1 MKKTQLTDA
10 LRNIRKRI
18 VSYLSICLV
27 VMLGVGAFLC
37 TRYMETGII
46 REAAGYYRDRN
57 FKDFELISSLGA
69 SDKSIEAIKA
79 VDGVVDAEGVME
91 YEGSLQKGEFK
102 KNVTVLSRTDRVSVP
117 QLIDGRLPSASNE
130 CAIGEDFSEES
141 GIKTGDTVTIY
152 LTSSG
157 DDDPLHG
164 HQYTVSGLIKHPDYV
179 HRKLTSTVILPV
191 SAFDMSVTDDA
202 YMRVFV
208 RANDV
213 ALDDTF
219 TQTYFDETAGT
230 KKALE
235 DLTEKL
241 STDRA
246 GEVRV
251 EAYSKIDEEWEKAL
265 AELEDAE
272 NDIADSEAEL
282 ASKLKSGR
290 KELKDAE
297 KTLASELAEANR
309 KIRKGE
315 LTIKNYEKKL
325 AKAKAEL
332 KEYRAAYN
340 EAKELKD
347 LFKDEDNW
355 VEGALEDVN
364 TLLAYQEDPAAHPE
378 VDQRAVELDLAQK
391 LIDQK
396 DNIQALIDYSKTDEA
411 MEDAKKLE
419 DLTGKPVV
427 LYVKLLRLT
436 DADKLLSSATNVM
449 ENEDAHFSKEEL
461 EIMKEVFEAILQVR
475 SEFDDA
481 EKTLDDSEKQISKG
495 AATLKQKKGELK
507 AAKRQLNAEK
517 NSAEKKIRDG
527 WSKYY
532 SMKASYESK
541 LEEAKALLAENREEA
556 EKKLAEA
563 KADVGEIDC
572 DWIVL
577 DRNANAGYVDVKVQL
592 DSLRSTGM
600 VFGVLFILITALVCF
615 STLTIIIEEQK
626 KLIGTVKA
634 FGFHKSEVLN
644 KYLIF
649 GLSAGILG
657 DILAVFT
664 GYCLSEIVQTVY
676 SASNLYQYGRPASIM
691 RPVPT
696 ILISLAM
703 LLVCAVASILACSEV
718 LRRPASALMSGQ
730 SLRKST
736 RKTVSS
742 GRKGSLYSKLILRN
756 IRDDKARVI
765 VSTAIVAFCCMLI
778 GVGLSFKLATTGML
792 AKQEGDINR
801 FDIRMDMGSSVTDE
815 QRAEMIALLDAKGV
829 DHTEAV
835 YQSCLFNTG
844 STITGM
850 TMLAGDPDVLNKYF
864 GMDSTDIRSELT
876 SDGVIIPV
884 RMSEN
889 YGYTAGD
896 TVSVLDS
903 AMQKHDAP
911 VTGTYTCYF
920 GRTVV
925 TTPEG
930 YRKIFEDEFDP
941 NSSFMHLNGA
951 DAQALKKELLAIND
965 DISFE
970 GKSDFRTSFES
981 VGALYNII
989 VYVTMGVALFMSFMI
1004 LTNLAN
1010 IFLTRKKNEL
1020 IVMRVNGF
1028 SVKQTKGYLTREA
1041 VLTTVVGLAVGVLVG
1056 SLLTPYAVRILEP
1069 ADLQFD
1075 RSYHSISWII
1085 AGGIEGLF
1093 ALIIYSTVFR
1103 RVKHFN
1109 LKDIAS

>member
-46 REAAGYYRDRN
+46 REAAGYYQDRS

-69 SDKSIEAIKA
+69 SDSNIESIKA
-79 VDGVVDAEGVME
+79 ADGVVDAEGVME
-91 YEGSLQKGEFK
+91 YEGSLQKGDFK
-102 KNVTVLSRTDRVSVP
+102 KNVTVLSCTERVSVP
-117 QLIDGRLPSASNE
+117 LLVDGRLPSASDE

-164 HQYTVSGLIKHPDYV
+164 HQYMVTGLMKHPDYV
-179 HRKLTSTVILPV
+179 HRKLTSTVVLPL
-191 SAFDMSVTDDA
+191 SAFDMSVTENA

-213 ALDDTF
+213 APDDTF
-219 TQTYFDETAGT
+219 TQAYFDQTADT

-235 DLTEKL
+235 DLTGKL
-241 STDRA
+241 SADRA
-246 GEVRV
+246 KEIQD
-251 EAYSKIDEEWEKAL
+251 EAYAKIDEEWAKAL

-272 NDIADSEAEL
+272 KEISDGEAEL

-297 KTLASELAEANR
+297 KTLANKLAEANR
-309 KIRKGE
+309 KIRNGE
-315 LTIKNYEKKL
+315 LSIREGEKKL
-325 AKAKAEL
+325 AEAKAEL
-332 KEYRAAYN
+332 EKNKDAY
-340 EAKELKD
+340 ATIKG
-347 LFKDEDNW
+347 LFEDETGW
-355 VEGALEDVN
+355 VEAALEDVN
-364 TLLAYQEDPAAHPE
+364 VLLTYLDDPASLTE
-378 VDQRAVELDLAQK
+378 EERRNKELDLAQK
-391 LIDQK
+391 LLDQR
-396 DNIQALIDYSKTDEA
+396 DNIQAVIDYSKTDEA
-411 MEDAKKLE
+411 MEDAKELE
-419 DLTGKPVV
+419 ALTGQPVV
-427 LYVKLLRLT
+427 LYVTLLRFT
-436 DADKLLSSATNVM
+436 DADTILSSATNVM
-449 ENEDAHFSKEEL
+449 ESDEAHFSKDEL
-461 EIMKEVFEAILQVR
+461 EIMKDVFNAILQVR
-475 SEFDDA
+475 SQFEDA
-481 EKTLDDSEKQISKG
+481 EKSLKDAEKQINDG
-495 AATLKQKKGELK
+495 MATLRQKKGELN
-507 AAKRQLNAEK
+507 AAKKQLKSEK
-517 NSAEKKIRDG
+517 KAAEKKIKDG

-556 EKKLAEA
+556 EAKLAEA

-634 FGFHKSEVLN
+634 FGFHKSEVLK
-644 KYLIF
+644 KYLLF

-664 GYCLSEIVQTVY
+664 GYGLSEIVQTVY

-703 LLVCAVASILACSEV
+703 LLVCAVASILACTEV
-718 LRRPASALMSGQ
+718 LRKPASALMSGQ

-742 GRKGSLYSKLILRN
+742 GRKGTLYSRLILRN

-792 AKQEGDINR
+792 ARQEGDINR

-889 YGYTAGD
+889 YGYTDGD
-896 TVSVLDS
+896 TVSLLDS
-903 AMQKHDAP
+903 AMQKHEAP

-930 YRKIFEDEFDP
+930 YSKIFEDEFDP

-951 DAQALKKELLAIND
+951 DAQALKNELLAIND

-1028 SVKQTKGYLTREA
+1028 SIKQTKGYLTREA
-1041 VLTTVVGLAVGVLVG
+1041 VLTTVVGLALGVLVG

-1075 RSYHSISWII
+1075 RSYHAISWII